1 MAKIGFLGQKPKFL
15 AQKKG
20 FTFGDLPCS
29 GHDRKKLFK
38 EKSTLFQNKHQTLK
52 KFSHW
57 FTDRGYQKF
66 YSMPPKM
73 NFWLKNGHIWPNIG
87 FFGPFDP
94 MPLKKEMWTSC
105 PGGFS
110 VMWVQKLLLPPVR
123 IRIFGLKTAKFGPKL
138 AFWAKYRH
146 FWPI

>member
-1 MAKIGFLGQKPKFL
+1 
-15 AQKKG
+15 
-20 FTFGDLPCS
+20 
-29 GHDRKKLFK
+29 
-38 EKSTLFQNKHQTLK
+38 
-52 KFSHW
+52 
-57 FTDRGYQKF
+57 
-66 YSMPPKM
+66 M

-138 AFWAKYRH
+138 AFLIIWALLVGWLVVVAVSHKN
-146 FWPI
+146 PIYFTI

>member
-1 MAKIGFLGQKPKFL
+1 MAKIGFLDQKPKFWP
-15 AQKKG
+15 QKRSPTSSG
-20 FTFGDLPCS
+20 NPCS
-29 GHDRKKLFK
+29 SHDWKKLFK

-66 YSMPPKM
+66 YSMPPKL

-123 IRIFGLKTAKFGPKL
+123 IWIL
-138 AFWAKYRH
+138 A
-146 FWPI
+146 

>member
-1 MAKIGFLGQKPKFL
+1 M
-15 AQKKG
+15 
-20 FTFGDLPCS
+20 
-29 GHDRKKLFK
+29 FK

-94 MPLKKEMWTSC
+94 MPHQKTMWSSC

-123 IRIFGLKTAKFGPKL
+123 IKIFGPKRQNIVQNM
-138 AFWAKYRH
+138 Y
-146 FWPI
+146 FWPFFGQIMAFLAHFVPCPTKKQCKQGA

>member
-1 MAKIGFLGQKPKFL
+1 M
-15 AQKKG
+15 
-20 FTFGDLPCS
+20 
-29 GHDRKKLFK
+29 FK

-57 FTDRGYQKF
+57 FADRGYQKF

-138 AFWAKYRH
+138 AFLVILGQIFVFLAH
-146 FWPI
+146 FVPCLTKKQCEQDA